1 MENII
6 EKAKNYAINCHRNT
20 NHLYDGKPYETH
32 LNMVFNEALN
42 FIGLIKEVDGFDSNI
57 NNFLAAAWVHDVIE
71 DCRETYNDVLK
82 ATNKEVADL
91 AYALTNEK
99 GKNRKE
105 RASDKYYEDMK
116 NVPHAVLLKICD
128 RIANVKYS
136 ISTNSRMLKVY
147 IDENTNFCESLY
159 QAKYATAFNVL
170 NHLINHYD
178 KEY

>member
-6 EKAKNYAINCHRNT
+6 EKARNYAINCHKNT
-20 NHLYDGKPYETH
+20 NHLYDDKPYEVH

-42 FIGLIKEVDGFDSNI
+42 FIGLIKEVDSCDTYL

-116 NVPHAVLLKICD
+116 NVPHAVLLKVCD
-128 RIANVKYS
+128 RIANLKYS
-136 ISTNSRMLKVY
+136 ISTNSKMLKVY
-147 IDENTNFCESLY
+147 IDENTKFCESLY

-170 NHLINHYD
+170 NHLTNHYNE
-178 KEY
+178 KI